1 MNLSDTQV
9 TTPFTLAGRSTPHTR
24 RFANLVLSET
34 QIKGLHLVV
43 KMSVK
48 NSCLSLFQYVLLC
61 AFRTIIYVIVIL
73 CLYLI
78 YQIFYCCN
86 KLLGGFEER
95 GDVGFFH
102 NNPIVVIAFLSNIK
116 QPFVQLILLFAND
129 VGKNKI
135 LSE

>member
-48 NSCLSLFQYVLLC
+48 NSSLSLFQYVLLC
-61 AFRTIIYVIVIL
+61 AFRTLILCHCYIIL

-78 YQIFYCCN
+78 
-86 KLLGGFEER
+86 
-95 GDVGFFH
+95 D
-102 NNPIVVIAFLSNIK
+102 
-116 QPFVQLILLFAND
+116 
-129 VGKNKI
+129 
-135 LSE
+135 